1 MSLDKD
7 TLEALAK
14 ALAPLAGDDT
24 AKQAHIVNV
33 LSDLAKS
40 GDGKDGKDGK
50 DAEPDED
57 PDDVNKQAE
66 PVADVMLGLL
76 DAVSAI
82 NKSAEPNKGALISE
96 AFEEAYDAI
105 RKVNEEIAQAAIVA
119 GQESITKS
127 KAFKKMRKLAKRAKA
142 GIADNTTGGGGTSGK
157 TQQTRHDAAEMSA
170 DHSPDEMDDSEDEF
184 GVKKAMKAKQIAKSL
199 GGGPLAVFISDLAK
213 STERLGAEVAQ
224 LRDEKQTEVFKQR
237 AAAIGEGPQVA
248 DLLKTLAKTDPKLAD
263 TVGNLLKSKNALIE
277 KSGVFNSI
285 GTGGGAEGS
294 SSLEK
299 LNAFAT
305 EIITKSTGDKKPTF
319 AKAFLAAC
327 EQHPDVYKDY
337 QREERGSR

>member
-1 MSLDKD
+1 MPIDRD

-14 ALAPLAGDDT
+14 ALAPLAGEDT

-33 LSDLAKS
+33 LSDLVKS
-40 GDGKDGKDGK
+40 GDKPKDGA
-50 DAEPDED
+50 DAEPDDD
-57 PDDVNKQAE
+57 PDDVSKQVE
-66 PVADVMLGLL
+66 PVADVMLGLH
-76 DAVSAI
+76 DAIEAI
-82 NKSAEPNKGALISE
+82 NKSAEPDKGALISE
-96 AFEEAYDAI
+96 AFEQAYDAI
-105 RKVNEEIAQAAIVA
+105 RKVGEETVQAAIVA

-142 GIADNTTGGGGTSGK
+142 GVADNTTGGDGRDK
-157 TQQTRHDAAEMSA
+157 TQQTRHGAAEMSA
-170 DHSPDEMDDSEDEF
+170 DHAPDEMDDSEDEF

-248 DLLKTLAKTDPKLAD
+248 ELLKTLAKTDPKLAD
-263 TVGNLLKSKNALIE
+263 TVGNILKSKNALIE
-277 KSGVFNSI
+277 KSGVFNTI

-305 EIITKSTGDKKPTF
+305 EIITKSVSDKKPTF
-319 AKAFLAAC
+319 AKAFVAAC